1 MGKTLEFFGALGNI
15 EHGAERN
22 TVLSTLANEIDGF
35 HLFKQLYEPGVV
47 YASVNWRGVL
57 THTASAAGIAS
68 LLWSI
73 YIDRIEPLLSEARSP
88 KPMLIIQIKDSE
100 GKSES
105 LVMDGSYEDREVFI
119 SEFTEKVE
127 RLRAA
132 GDDEGETMIERMER
146 SGRWIKIK

>member
-1 MGKTLEFFGALGNI
+1 MAKTLEFFGTLGNI

-35 HLFKQLYEPGVV
+35 HLFKQLYEPRVV

-73 YIDRIEPLLSEARSP
+73 YTDTVEPLLSEARSP
-88 KPMLIIQIKDSE
+88 KPMLIIQIKDPE

-119 SEFTEKVE
+119 SDFTEKVE

-132 GDDEGETMIERMER
+132 GDDEGETILERMER